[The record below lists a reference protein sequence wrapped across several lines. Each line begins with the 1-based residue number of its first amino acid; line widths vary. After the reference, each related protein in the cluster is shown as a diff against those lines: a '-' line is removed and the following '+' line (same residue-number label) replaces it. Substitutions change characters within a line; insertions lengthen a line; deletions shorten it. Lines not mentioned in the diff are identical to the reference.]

1 MTATSTRP
9 PRSRGTSGHTGT
21 SLPLAP
27 FVLPGRLLSPLGPR
41 PKPLFVVNFP
51 PLRPITRRRHP
62 CRWVGHRRWAPLR
75 RSPGVGCHRRSVT
88 RTRRSSRT
96 VDPQLS
102 SESTGA
108 FWSSLAAALLC
119 CSEESRESPET
130 FRSPS
135 LRSPDISGADERPS
149 HSPAIEPFCRPGQCS
164 SSDLEARQS
173 YEILRF
179 RGPPMVRLLL
189 PGLHNRGPIWRPRPI
204 SFPHP
209 CMRQVDACSKPTFDR
224 TLGSSRPQ
232 PLPGPSPRRLNVRP
246 QPIV

>member
-1 MTATSTRP
+1 MWLTGAPPYGVVTPRWNPETVRAGLGGDTYHSSLPFCKSARMYFVLFGHDAHALSLPEHSRALLCIPSFLAFATMTATSTRP

-21 SLPLAP
+21 PLPRAP

-62 CRWVGHRRWAPLR
+62 CRWVGLRRWAPLR
-75 RSPGVGCHRRSVT
+75 RFPGVGCHRRSVI

-102 SESTGA
+102 PESTGA

-130 FRSPS
+130 FPS
-135 LRSPDISGADERPS
+135 LSSRSPDISGAEERPS
-149 HSPAIEPFCRPGQCS
+149 RSPAIEPFCRPG
-164 SSDLEARQS
+164 
-173 YEILRF
+173 
-179 RGPPMVRLLL
+179 
-189 PGLHNRGPIWRPRPI
+189 
-204 SFPHP
+204 
-209 CMRQVDACSKPTFDR
+209 
-224 TLGSSRPQ
+224 
-232 PLPGPSPRRLNVRP
+232 
-246 QPIV
+246 